1 MLSRQG
7 LPIWNPDEIPDDAI
21 DRGAYVLRESSKDE
35 PDLILIGTRLRGAH
49 LRRGRGPARAGRI
62 GTRVVSAPCLDRF
75 AEQDE
80 DYRESV
86 LPRAVRARVSVEAAT
101 PLGWSTWIGEDGE
114 AIGMTTFG
122 SSAPQPDLY
131 EHFGFTPEKVA
142 RAGARRGG
150 TDFGPHLKGA
160 AMSVGAGVNERL
172 AALTAAGTSVW
183 LDQIRRSLITSGEL
197 ERLERELSLRGV
209 TSNPAIFEKAILGST
224 DYDEQ
229 IAELAPQGLS
239 AREIYDEIAVLDV
252 QLACDVLRPVW
263 DEADHADGFVSLEV
277 EPAFAHD
284 TDATLKQA
292 HEYWERVERPNLMI
306 KIPGTEAG
314 VPAIEEAIAAGI
326 NVNVTLLF
334 SVESYTA
341 IAEAFIRGMERR
353 REAGESL
360 DVHSVASF
368 FVSRVDTEVDK
379 RLAESGQEEL
389 RGIAAVANA
398 RAAYQRFKE
407 LFRGEPF
414 AALRDA
420 GAMVQRPLWASTGVK
435 DPHYPET
442 KYVDSLVAPDTVNT
456 MPMPTLNACAE
467 ELEVSGATADQ
478 DPTADLERLEAAG
491 IDMGDV
497 TKTLLREGI
506 EKFVDPFDALIGG
519 IELAR
524 EGIVTGRPKTIKSAL
539 PDDLEPPVIERVQAA
554 ERENVAKRIWAHDE
568 SLWGGP
574 GVPEIGN
581 RLGWLAISEK
591 MLEHASDLREFAD
604 AARADGLE
612 HAVLLGMGGSSLGP
626 EVIRRS
632 YGDVPDGM
640 RLHVLDSTDPGA
652 VRDTEQAVDLDKTL
666 FIVSSKSGGTVETLS
681 HMRYFFERTGGD
693 GSRFC
698 AVTDPGSPLVELA
711 REHGFRR
718 VFENDPNIGGRY
730 SVLSYFGLVPA
741 ALAGVN
747 IEAMLHQAQV
757 AEQNC
762 AQFDSAESNSGLWL
776 GCVMGELAQH
786 GRDKLTYL
794 VSEPVSSFGLWVEQ
808 LIAESTG
815 KHGKGILPV
824 ADEPLGPPEVYGDDR
839 VFAYLRNED
848 EPDEEMD
855 AAVEALGR
863 AGHPTTTGRV
873 VGGAADLGR
882 IFFVTEFAVAVAG
895 WALGINPF
903 DQPNVQEA
911 KDNTAR
917 ILEEGLPDVDPGS
930 LEELLSGAAPPN
942 YIAITAFAPP
952 SEEMDAAVTELRVAL
967 RERTKCTTTFGY
979 GPRYLHS
986 TGQYH
991 KGGPP
996 NGLFIQLY
1004 QPAGEDIEIP
1014 EAGYSFEHLKNAQ
1027 ALGDMQ
1033 TLRSHGLGVARIEI
1047 DGPEAVRRLV

>member
-1 MLSRQG
+1 
-7 LPIWNPDEIPDDAI
+7 
-21 DRGAYVLRESSKDE
+21 
-35 PDLILIGTRLRGAH
+35 
-49 LRRGRGPARAGRI
+49 
-62 GTRVVSAPCLDRF
+62 
-75 AEQDE
+75 
-80 DYRESV
+80 
-86 LPRAVRARVSVEAAT
+86 
-101 PLGWSTWIGEDGE
+101 
-114 AIGMTTFG
+114 
-122 SSAPQPDLY
+122 
-131 EHFGFTPEKVA
+131 
-142 RAGARRGG
+142 
-150 TDFGPHLKGA
+150 
-160 AMSVGAGVNERL
+160 MSVGAGVNERL

-183 LDQIRRSLITSGEL
+183 LDQIRRSLITGGEL
-197 ERLERELSLRGV
+197 ERMERELSLRGV

-229 IAELAPQGLS
+229 IAELAEKGLS
-239 AREIYDEIAVLDV
+239 AREIYDEVAILDV
-252 QLACDVLRPVW
+252 QLACDVLRNVW
-263 DEADHADGFVSLEV
+263 DEADHKDGFVSLEV

-284 TDATLKQA
+284 TDKTLTQA
-292 HEYWERVERPNLMI
+292 KEYWERVDRPNLMI

-353 REAGESL
+353 HEAGESL

-379 RLAESGQEEL
+379 RLAATGREDL
-389 RGIAAVANA
+389 RGIAAIANA
-398 RAAYQRFKE
+398 RAAYVRFKE
-407 LFRGEPF
+407 LFLGQRF
-414 AALRDA
+414 AELRNA
-420 GAMVQRPLWASTGVK
+420 GAPVQRPLWASTGVK
-435 DPHYPET
+435 DPLYPET

-456 MPMPTLNACAE
+456 MPMQTLLACAE
-467 ELEVSGATADQ
+467 ALEVEDATADQ
-478 DPTADLERLEAAG
+478 DPSGELERLAEAG

-506 EKFVDPFDALIGG
+506 EKFVDPFDELIGG

-524 EGIVTGRPKTIKSAL
+524 EGIVTGRPKTIKSAI
-539 PDDLEPPVIERVQAA
+539 PDDLEPPIIERIRQAQA
-554 ERENVAKRIWAHDE
+554 ENIAQRSWARDE

-581 RLGWLAISEK
+581 RLGWLSISDK
-591 MLEHASDLREFAD
+591 MLEHAPELREFAES
-604 AARADGLE
+604 AKADGLE
-612 HAVLLGMGGSSLGP
+612 DAVLLGMGGSSLGP

-632 YGDVPDGM
+632 YGEVPGGM

-652 VRDTEQAVDLDKTL
+652 VLAVERGIDIDKTL
-666 FIVSSKSGGTVETLS
+666 FVVSSKSGGTIETLS
-681 HMRYFFERTGGD
+681 HMRYFLERSGGD

-698 AVTDPGSPLVELA
+698 AVTDPGSPLAELA
-711 REHGFRR
+711 RERGFRK
-718 VFENDPNIGGRY
+718 VFENDPDIGGRY

-747 IEAMLHQAQV
+747 VEAMLHQAQV

-762 AQFDSAESNSGLWL
+762 AQYDSPESNSGLWL
-776 GCVMGELAQH
+776 GCVEGELAQQ
-786 GRDKLTYL
+786 GRDKLTFA
-794 VSEPVSSFGLWVEQ
+794 VSEPISSFGLWVEQ

-815 KHGKGILPV
+815 KEGKGVLPV
-824 ADEPLGPPEVYGDDR
+824 ADEPLGDPEVYGDDR

-848 EPDEEMD
+848 EPDEDMD
-855 AAVEALGR
+855 AKIEALGR
-863 AGHPTTTGRV
+863 AGHPTATLSVT
-873 VGGAADLGR
+873 GGAADLGR
-882 IFFVTEFAVAVAG
+882 IFFFAEFATAVAG

-911 KDNTAR
+911 KDNTGR
-917 ILEEGLPDVDPGS
+917 ILESGLPEVDPGS
-930 LEELLSGAAPPN
+930 LDALLDKAAPPH
-942 YIAITAFAPP
+942 YIAILGYVTP
-952 SEEMDAAVTELRVAL
+952 SDEFDEAVTELRERL

-1004 QPAGEDIEIP
+1004 QPASEDVEIP

-1027 ALGDMQ
+1027 ALGDME
-1033 TLRSHGLGVARIEI
+1033 TLRSHGLDVVRIEV
-1047 DGPEAVRRLV
+1047 DGPDAVRRLI